1 MLTFTEPGKGRTDM
15 EQCARKAAHFIAQ
28 QQKLDEERESV
39 IAYGMLAFFQMLLI
53 LLYAVI
59 WGLLTRT
66 LWESLIIYFVVGIF
80 RKFTGGAH
88 AHSME
93 GCIFVSIT
101 TMSVMA
107 ALSHYVIAP
116 RVSSSLMVLF
126 TLFTFSLVFFVVWKK
141 APVDS
146 PNKPIRKP
154 EKIKRLRRGS
164 FILLTLFGII
174 SIFLTILT
182 FFINS
187 SVLLSMDCALM
198 LALIWQGFTLTKLA
212 NLLFS

>member
-1 MLTFTEPGKGRTDM
+1 M
-15 EQCARKAAHFIAQ
+15 EQFVRKAAHFITER
-28 QQKLDEERESV
+28 QKLDEEREAV
-39 IAYGMLAFFQMLLI
+39 IAYGMLALFQMLLI
-53 LLYAVI
+53 FLYALM
-59 WGLLTRT
+59 WGLLTHT
-66 LWESLIIYFVVGIF
+66 FWESIVVYFTVGIF

-88 AHSME
+88 AHSMA

-107 ALSHYVIAP
+107 AFSHYILAP
-116 RVSSSLMVLF
+116 IKSSLLMILF
-126 TLFTFSLVFFVVWKK
+126 TLIIYPLVFFVVWEK

-164 FILLTLFGII
+164 FIMLITFSIVSI
-174 SIFLTILT
+174 SLTILT
-182 FFINS
+182 FFIDS
-187 SVLLSMDCALM
+187 SVLFSMNYALM